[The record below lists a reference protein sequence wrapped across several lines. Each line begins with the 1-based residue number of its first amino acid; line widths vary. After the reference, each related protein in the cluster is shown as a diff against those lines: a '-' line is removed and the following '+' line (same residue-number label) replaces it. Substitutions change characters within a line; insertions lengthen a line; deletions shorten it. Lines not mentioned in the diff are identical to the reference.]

1 MSVINRLVRDKP
13 PFIKKIAYSTIPF
26 RYRYGAKFGE
36 TYDFLSKSKNW
47 STQRLLDYQFVEL
60 QKLLWHAYKNVPYYT
75 KVFNERGITPANI
88 RTTED
93 IKLLPILTKEIIRDN
108 FEDLIA
114 TNVSRSSL
122 IDFKTSG
129 STGNKLHFIG
139 TDDMFKKECA
149 FVLRAY
155 EAHGATLYDKPS
167 VWLRRYSPEDEG
179 APLWYYDYELKRL
192 YMSAFHLTKDTLP
205 LYLEEIAKHDY
216 HTLVGYPSSV
226 YMLATFL
233 EETKNRP
240 PEFRGIHVASEKVLE
255 QWKNKGEEI
264 LGTPVKSHYG
274 QMEKV
279 SLFFQT
285 TESDHYTEAL
295 EYGVTEFVPQEGEN
309 LVVATGFLNYA
320 MPFIRYRMNDTAI
333 LLENS
338 DINNVGLPTNVADFN
353 GRCDDILRAKNGAGI
368 PGVNFYTMM
377 YKIKDVKMFQINQK
391 SSEHVVCKIV
401 PIENSES
408 RIDET
413 ISLVKAGLTQRL
425 GELSI
430 DIKVVDHIERNKT
443 TGKIRCIFNEIQ

>member
-1 MSVINRLVRDKP
+1 M
-13 PFIKKIAYSTIPF
+13 
-26 RYRYGAKFGE
+26 
-36 TYDFLSKSKNW
+36 
-47 STQRLLDYQFVEL
+47 
-60 QKLLWHAYKNVPYYT
+60 
-75 KVFNERGITPANI
+75 
-88 RTTED
+88 
-93 IKLLPILTKEIIRDN
+93 
-108 FEDLIA
+108 
-114 TNVSRSSL
+114 
-122 IDFKTSG
+122 
-129 STGNKLHFIG
+129 
-139 TDDMFKKECA
+139 
-149 FVLRAY
+149 
-155 EAHGATLYDKPS
+155 
-167 VWLRRYSPEDEG
+167 
-179 APLWYYDYELKRL
+179 
-192 YMSAFHLTKDTLP
+192 
-205 LYLEEIAKHDY
+205 
-216 HTLVGYPSSV
+216 
-226 YMLATFL
+226 
-233 EETKNRP
+233 
-240 PEFRGIHVASEKVLE
+240 
-255 QWKNKGEEI
+255 
-264 LGTPVKSHYG
+264 
-274 QMEKV
+274 
-279 SLFFQT
+279 FFQT

-295 EYGVTEFVPQEGEN
+295 EYGVTEFVPHEGEN